1 MVLALEYV
9 NLRYILHLAKSW
21 NLCFIFCLGHL
32 ILRPPSTNCRDNDD
46 LAPEMG
52 VGRAQGPHTYSLQ
65 ICSYHR
71 HVPWA
76 PLKSCAAA
84 AADFQ
89 HPLKG
94 VQGGEQKWGTL
105 CSGKTGRT
113 SLRIVRIFQESI
125 LCTQFSYLLTSG
137 KTLKSFMVTSI
148 PCD

>member
-32 ILRPPSTNCRDNDD
+32 ILRPPSTNCSDSDD
-46 LAPEMG
+46 PAPGMG
-52 VGRAQGPHTYSLQ
+52 VGSTRPTRVSTTNG
-65 ICSYHR
+65 SYHR
-71 HVPWA
+71 PVPWHLLNHVLLQLLA
-76 PLKSCAAA
+76 
-84 AADFQ
+84 FNT
-89 HPLKG
+89 PLKG

-113 SLRIVRIFQESI
+113 SLWIVRIFQESI
-125 LCTQFSYLLTSG
+125 LCTQFLYLLTSG
-137 KTLKSFMVTSI
+137 KTLNSFMVTSI